1 MFRTVRASILLLC
14 RCFGSV
20 SPSHSYHWFSIGF
33 SLVFRMVLA
42 SILLALL
49 WWRSALF
56 WLVFRTVWASILLLF
71 RCFGSVSPGH
81 SFHWFSIGFSLV
93 FRMVLASIGLNPSSS
108 IMRSVGDV
116 RQFSGSCF
124 VRFGHQS
131 CCCSAVSEAFLQ
143 VIPSIGFLSAFR
155 SGFAW
160 FWASIGLNPSSSLM
174 RSVGDVSYG
183 LGINPAAVPLF
194 RKRFSRS
201 FLPLVFYRLF
211 ARVSH
216 GFGLNW
222 PQSFYSSIMRS
233 VGDVRHFSGS
243 CFVRFGH
250 QSCCCSAV
258 SEAFLQ
264 VIPSIGFLSAFR
276 SCFAWFWASIGLN
289 PSSSIM
295 RSVGDVRH
303 FSGSCFVRFG
313 HQSCCCS
320 AVSEAFLQV
329 IPSIGFLSAFR
340 SCFAWFWPQLAS
352 ILLALLC
359 VPSVTF
365 GTFLVR
371 VSYGLGI
378 NPAAVPLFR
387 KRFSRSF
394 HPLVFYRLFARVSH
408 GFGPQLASIL
418 LALLCVP

>member
-1 MFRTVRASILLLC
+1 M
-14 RCFGSV
+14 
-20 SPSHSYHWFSIGF
+20 
-33 SLVFRMVLA
+33 
-42 SILLALL
+42 
-49 WWRSALF
+49 
-56 WLVFRTVWASILLLF
+56 FRTVWASILLLF

-93 FRMVLASIGLNPSSS
+93 FRMVLASIGLNPS
-108 IMRSVGDV
+108 
-116 RQFSGSCF
+116 
-124 VRFGHQS
+124 
-131 CCCSAVSEAFLQ
+131 
-143 VIPSIGFLSAFR
+143 
-155 SGFAW
+155 
-160 FWASIGLNPSSSLM
+160 
-174 RSVGDVSYG
+174 
-183 LGINPAAVPLF
+183 
-194 RKRFSRS
+194 
-201 FLPLVFYRLF
+201 
-211 ARVSH
+211 
-216 GFGLNW
+216 
-222 PQSFYSSIMRS
+222 SSIMRS

-340 SCFAWFWPQLAS
+340 SCF
-352 ILLALLC
+352 
-359 VPSVTF
+359 
-365 GTFLVR
+365 VR
-371 VSYGLGI
+371 
-378 NPAAVPLFR
+378 
-387 KRFSRSF
+387 
-394 HPLVFYRLFARVSH
+394 
-408 GFGPQLASIL
+408 FGPQSCCCSTVSKPFLQVIPSAWFGPQSF
-418 LALLCVP
+418 